1 MRQKVLIANWK
12 MSADFISI
20 NKFFKN
26 ISNFENVKVM
36 VAPSY
41 LGIIPSLGLVGEKNI
56 EVIAQNISLPSL
68 GNHTGSVSWIEL
80 KDYGIKT
87 TLIGHP
93 DAKLDFKEKNYQIN
107 AKLHKLIKN
116 DIKAVAFIEE
126 TRVDLSKENTKE
138 NLKLQI
144 NQIFDGID
152 GLDLIDKV
160 YLVYKPTFL
169 GEISTRFDEKFVFD
183 TIKIIREFLR
193 NKFGYHI
200 GNNLPIIYGGEIEND
215 YIEQI
220 CKNNDLDGVLI
231 EDERALSHKYITVL
245 YKHLYNGSNLAYTQ
259 HYDYKVL
266 IDLPTENERI
276 KDATKT
282 IDFDMYDTTSDTYFG
297 EIKVIEE
304 DI

>member
-116 DIKAVAFIEE
+116 DIKAVVFIEE
-126 TRVDLSKENTKE
+126 TRVDLS
-138 NLKLQI
+138 
-144 NQIFDGID
+144 
-152 GLDLIDKV
+152 
-160 YLVYKPTFL
+160 
-169 GEISTRFDEKFVFD
+169 
-183 TIKIIREFLR
+183 
-193 NKFGYHI
+193 
-200 GNNLPIIYGGEIEND
+200 
-215 YIEQI
+215 
-220 CKNNDLDGVLI
+220 
-231 EDERALSHKYITVL
+231 
-245 YKHLYNGSNLAYTQ
+245 
-259 HYDYKVL
+259 
-266 IDLPTENERI
+266 
-276 KDATKT
+276 
-282 IDFDMYDTTSDTYFG
+282 
-297 EIKVIEE
+297 
-304 DI
+304 